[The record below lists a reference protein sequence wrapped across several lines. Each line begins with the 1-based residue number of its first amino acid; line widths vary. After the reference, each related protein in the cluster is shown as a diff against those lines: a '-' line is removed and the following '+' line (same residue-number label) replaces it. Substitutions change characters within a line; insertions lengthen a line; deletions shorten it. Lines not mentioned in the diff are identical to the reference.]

1 MEKKVSYE
9 MTLEEILKKF
19 GIDIDEINTLG
30 ANVNADISNNNLIIY
45 YTIIED

>member
-19 GIDIDEINTLG
+19 DIDIDEINKIG
-30 ANVNADISNNNLIIY
+30 ADVNADVSGNNLIIS
-45 YTIIED
+45 YTITEE